1 MSFNVSK
8 CKVMHISRKK
18 YRENIDRLYH
28 LGGQPLECVP
38 HTIDLGITVTN
49 NLSWARHIESMS
61 AKANKTLGLLK
72 RVCKDL
78 TDSSTR
84 KLLYCSLVRSQLE
97 YGSNLWSPYT
107 LKHRLQIENVQRRAA
122 KFILNYPSREMSYT
136 DRLSTISLPPLELRR
151 EFLDLVLLFKCRTG
165 LIASDIKNFFGSSD
179 QPFYSTRSFDSY
191 NYRLTYKHKQDYYQN
206 SYFIRAARLWNKL
219 PLYIKKCNS
228 LSTFRSEL
236 DKFYMAML
244 ENYLPPGHK

>member
-1 MSFNVSK
+1 MR
-8 CKVMHISRKK
+8 IST
-18 YRENIDRLYH
+18 DYH

-97 YGSNLWSPYT
+97 YGSNSWSPYT
-107 LKHRLQIENVQRRAA
+107 LKHRLQIENVQRRAT

-136 DRLSTISLPPLELRR
+136 DRLSAISLLPLEHQRKI
-151 EFLDLVLLFKCRTG
+151 LDLVLLLSVELALLLLTLRTF
-165 LIASDIKNFFGSSD
+165 LALAISRARKVSYKSQAVRSTKVKTIKN
-179 QPFYSTRSFDSY
+179 
-191 NYRLTYKHKQDYYQN
+191 H
-206 SYFIRAARLWNKL
+206 
-219 PLYIKKCNS
+219 
-228 LSTFRSEL
+228 
-236 DKFYMAML
+236 
-244 ENYLPPGHK
+244 

>member
-1 MSFNVSK
+1 MCQSVKLCTYQERSL
-8 CKVMHISRKK
+8 VRIST
-18 YRENIDRLYH
+18 DYH

-49 NLSWARHIESMS
+49 NLWARHIESMS
-61 AKANKTLGLLK
+61 VKANKTLGLLK

-107 LKHRLQIENVQRRAA
+107 LKHRLQIENVQRRAT

-136 DRLSTISLPPLELRR
+136 DRLSAISLLPLEHQR
-151 EFLDLVLLFKCRTG
+151 EILDLVLALLLLTLTG

-179 QPFYSTRSFDSY
+179 QRS
-191 NYRLTYKHKQDYYQN
+191 
-206 SYFIRAARLWNKL
+206 
-219 PLYIKKCNS
+219 KKS
-228 LSTFRSEL
+228 VL
-236 DKFYMAML
+236 
-244 ENYLPPGHK
+244 